1 MVTSRSAPQTET
13 MMEHFEEK
21 LPRMIRTVDDL
32 SDTVASQQAEIDRL
46 TRRVAMLM
54 EREAAREAEGTGGI
68 VLGDERPPH
77 Y

>member
-1 MVTSRSAPQTET
+1 MSDPKI
-13 MMEHFEEK
+13 EERIAY
-21 LPRMIRTVDDL
+21 LERAVDDL
-32 SDTVASQQAEIDRL
+32 SETVIRQDREITSL
-46 TRRVAMLM
+46 TRRVAMLL